1 MNDEPHAGSKTGSG
15 GASSPPRIKPRQKLW
30 RRFIRYQMRKSHQFK
45 AEREKKYAEEKPE
58 ERASRK
64 TAYATIWIAVFTV
77 VLALASIFT
86 LVELPNG
93 LASNPPPHP
102 KRSARQIRTLPH
114 LVIGCFLF
122 DSVPRA
128 LTRRVRSVEDGALPL
143 HGSSAAIA
151 ATILMAA
158 EVINPLWDA
167 PVKSTDA
174 GGVGR
179 NQSPW

>member
-1 MNDEPHAGSKTGSG
+1 MWWSN
-15 GASSPPRIKPRQKLW
+15 ASSSATVKL
-30 RRFIRYQMRKSHQFK
+30 RRGRVASAF
-45 AEREKKYAEEKPE
+45 PE
-58 ERASRK
+58 NSRFSWK
-64 TAYATIWIAVFTV
+64 TS
-77 VLALASIFT
+77 LGS
-86 LVELPNG
+86 
-93 LASNPPPHP
+93 
-102 KRSARQIRTLPH
+102 
-114 LVIGCFLF
+114 CFLF

-128 LTRRVRSVEDGALPL
+128 LTRRVRSVEDDALPL